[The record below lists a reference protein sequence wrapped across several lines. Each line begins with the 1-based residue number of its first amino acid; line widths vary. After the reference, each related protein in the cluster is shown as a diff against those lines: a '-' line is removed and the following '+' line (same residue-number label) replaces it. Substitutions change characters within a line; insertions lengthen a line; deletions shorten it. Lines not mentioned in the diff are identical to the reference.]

1 MIKFEILKT
10 NILLYI
16 LIFHYTNII
25 LYYTIILLLNVPH
38 QHIQITITRMLTQN
52 PGYCVGVP
60 LSLRL
65 INCSR

>member
-1 MIKFEILKT
+1 MIKCEILKT

-38 QHIQITITRMLTQN
+38 QHIRITIIRMRKQN
-52 PGYCVGVP
+52 PGYCGGS
-60 LSLRL
+60 SL
-65 INCSR
+65 IETD